1 MENEF
6 SFFAEEIEP
15 LTFCDKNIGFE
26 ISKGLYRPPYKITP
40 TTGEAHDFN
49 TCSGCKSYH
58 AKVVETSNEFFGRF
72 PNCCEKHKKL
82 IKLGGFDRN
91 HYADTS
97 TLVADKVIYTK
108 QHFLNFLDKEDWYKE
123 ITDYITYCIFSFGT
137 IPIEYGN
144 VPYIQLYFDFTTN
157 YIKNSKVKKVY
168 ENRKL
173 KVLEFLKNYGIKK
186 NDTDSISFNVLIK
199 TYEKWYKI
207 FPFELSFLQHLKEK
221 YRKIPLGTGKPDLNK
236 YLNMASIKPFSKEE
250 LINSLIRLTNTI
262 LTQINTK
269 KLFEQGL
276 ITDTNKIKL
285 ELILQNRKIELNAGY
300 VKGEINE
307 EQAYR
312 KMLKKWFKDE
322 KKFIEEI
329 TPLLTVQPPQ
339 TENTKTDV
347 NEVNTNDFLVS
358 TIEDYLAVFKDRINK
373 NDYPILVE
381 ALKEYFTTGN
391 FPKDCKQIKVTGKVN
406 KKKFGWVLNQL
417 YRSEKTGILPIDYLQ
432 FAKDKISVFKDVS
445 FNNTD
450 YVKTTLYKYFT
461 TKAQ

>member
-6 SFFAEEIEP
+6 SFYAEEIEP
-15 LTFCDKNIGFE
+15 LTFCDKNVGFE
-26 ISKGLYRPPYKITP
+26 LSKGLYQPPYKITP
-40 TTGEAHDFN
+40 TAGGEHDFN

-58 AKVVETSNEFFGRF
+58 AKIVENANEFFGRF
-72 PNCCEKHKKL
+72 PNCCDKHKKL
-82 IKLGGFDRN
+82 VELGGFDRN

-144 VPYIQLYFDFTTN
+144 VPYIHQYFFFTIN
-157 YIKNSKVKKVY
+157 YIKNSKVKK
-168 ENRKL
+168 EFANRKL
-173 KVLEFLKNYGIKK
+173 KILEFLENYGVGK
-186 NDTDSISFNVLIK
+186 NTDSISFNVLIK

-207 FPFELSFLQHLKEK
+207 FPFELSFFHHLKER
-221 YRKIPLGTGKPDLNK
+221 YNKIPIGFGKPELNK
-236 YLNMASIKPFSKEE
+236 YLDMASIKPFTKQE
-250 LINSLIRLTNTI
+250 LINSLIKLTNTI

-269 KLFEQGL
+269 QLFEQGL
-276 ITDTNKIKL
+276 ITDSNKIKL
-285 ELILQNRKIELNAGY
+285 ELILRNRDIELKAGY
-300 VKGEINE
+300 VKNEISE
-307 EQAYR
+307 EQVYR

-329 TPLLTVQPPQ
+329 TPLLSVPPPQ
-339 TENTKTDV
+339 TTNTKTE
-347 NEVNTNDFLVS
+347 NAENNTNDFLVS
-358 TIEDYLAVFKDRINK
+358 TIEDFLTDFKDRINK

-406 KKKFGWVLNQL
+406 IKKFGWALNQL
-417 YRSEKTGILPIDYLQ
+417 YRGEKTGILPIEYLQ
-432 FAKDKISVFKDVS
+432 FAKDKISAFSNVS

-450 YVKTTLYKYFT
+450 HKKTTLYKYFT
-461 TKAQ
+461 TKA